1 MFTRISRE
9 ETSITPLP
17 GRDWHTYV
25 GPWNTPTEH
34 LSMGVSVYEP
44 GARPEGHVHE
54 SQEETVYCLSGRGR
68 LVCNEGSAEL
78 EPGVTVFIPIGT
90 FHATEC
96 DGPETLELLCVFTPP
111 VVPGSY
117 ERGQRS

>member
-1 MFTRISRE
+1 MFTRISRD
-9 ETSITPLP
+9 ETAITPLP

-54 SQEETVYCLSGRGR
+54 AQEETVYCLSGRGR
-68 LVCNEGSAEL
+68 LVCSEGTAEL

-117 ERGQRS
+117 EKVR